1 MATLLLIEGPVGA
14 GKSTYAAKLC
24 FERHAVHL
32 NLDEW
37 MVTLFS
43 QDRPEQD
50 FMTWYNERK
59 ERCIEQIWLVA
70 MSLLDAEVDA
80 VLELG
85 LVQPAARE
93 AFYQRVAAIDCELQ
107 VIVLEADKAT
117 RHQRVQVRNED
128 NSPDSTRRMVVSDE
142 IFELANG
149 AWIPPDERERDQQNI
164 EFVQS

>member
-1 MATLLLIEGPVGA
+1 MAKLVLIEGPVGA

-37 MVTLFS
+37 MVTLF
-43 QDRPEQD
+43 QKDRPEQD
-50 FMTWYNERK
+50 FMAWYNDCK
-59 ERCIEQIWLVA
+59 QRCIEQIWLVA
-70 MSLLDAEVDA
+70 VSLLDAQVDA

-107 VIVLEADKAT
+107 VLVLDADKAT
-117 RHQRVQVRNED
+117 RQQRVQRRNED
-128 NSPDSTRRMVVSDE
+128 DSPGSTRRMVVSDE

-149 AWIPPDERERDQQNI
+149 AWMPPDEREQDLQQI